1 MEHRTMDNDL
11 YGIER
16 RINPDIRELAIN
28 LKQTAKHVDNLSRSL
43 EFFQINLTTSQVDEV
58 YRTVH
63 TVTSL
68 PF

>member
-1 MEHRTMDNDL
+1 MDNDL